1 MVARKGGN
9 LVRFFSHGP
18 IETSGSDDITLQ
30 IKQQGVRFTWRCP
43 MPWKQFLGV
52 LASSNSSWAKVKIL
66 EPRWDPGTGA
76 WLSLSCDDS
85 TSQCLLPYKATI
97 TRIEI
102 SRTVSW
108 DFHRLSGRFWSD
120 SCVIASRQSHRF
132 RPDSPEPEPVLLLDS
147 QAGCNSMIFPQ
158 VGIFSLFDTSPIFS
172 PEHDFFSLK
181 QNRGRL
187 LRWWQWLINYIAI
200 SIQEVSQVLLLH

>member
-76 WLSLSCDDS
+76 WLSLAAM
-85 TSQCLLPYKATI
+85 TQRVNVYFLIRPRLLESKSLGLFFEIFTDCPADFDL
-97 TRIEI
+97 TR
-102 SRTVSW
+102 
-108 DFHRLSGRFWSD
+108 
-120 SCVIASRQSHRF
+120 A
-132 RPDSPEPEPVLLLDS
+132 
-147 QAGCNSMIFPQ
+147 
-158 VGIFSLFDTSPIFS
+158 FS
-172 PEHDFFSLK
+172 PLVSRIAFARTAPSPSRCSHLTLKRAATQWFFPRWGFFLCSTLPPFF
-181 QNRGRL
+181 L
-187 LRWWQWLINYIAI
+187 LNMTFFLSNKTEADSYADGNGW
-200 SIQEVSQVLLLH
+200 